1 MSINLTAQQFD
12 AFKEKYA
19 NVIVNN
25 MTLKECQ
32 ELIFNQICNE
42 FDDMTFDDI
51 IKETVKED
59 KELIDSLI
67 KEVTSEDIN
76 MNVQI
81 KYNNNWYV

>member
-1 MSINLTAQQFD
+1 MNLTAQQLVS
-12 AFKEKYA
+12 FKERYA

-42 FDDMTFDDI
+42 FDNMSFDEI
-51 IKETVKED
+51 VQESVKED
-59 KELIDSLI
+59 RELINELV

-76 MNVQI
+76 MNVQL
-81 KYNNNWYV
+81 

>member
-1 MSINLTAQQFD
+1 MNLTAEQL
-12 AFKEKYA
+12 ATFKEKFA

-42 FDDMTFDDI
+42 FDDMSFDEI
-51 IKETVKED
+51 VENTLKED
-59 KELIDSLI
+59 MQVVNQLV
-67 KEVTSEDIN
+67 KEVTSNDIN

-81 KYNNNWYV
+81 